1 MNIFSCYA
9 HDYLVCVLLP
19 ERHMSSK
26 ILRYLDRLPTR
37 NVSFP
42 FKMAVI
48 YTETLHK
55 IKEKRME
62 VDVWQW

>member
-1 MNIFSCYA
+1 MNIFSCYV
-9 HDYLVCVLLP
+9 HDHLVCVLLP

-26 ILRYLDRLPTR
+26 MLRYLDRLSTL
-37 NVSFP
+37 NVCFP
-42 FKMAVI
+42 VKMAVI